1 MKELLNRISD
11 EGLILEVKEG
21 KLQIFATKDE
31 VDDQL
36 VLEIKAQKEALLSYL
51 IQHKKLSLQ
60 NVKYQEIPSC
70 SPNTSYPVSNA
81 QLRLW
86 LACQTEEGS
95 IAHNMPSA
103 IILDGTYDIACFEK
117 AIHAVIQRHEILRTI
132 FKLDEHGALRQYV
145 LSAADLNFKLDLQNF
160 VGRKD
165 IESAWKEYT
174 ALDAFRAFDLENGPL
189 LRAGLIQLADEQ
201 YLFYYNLHHI
211 ISDEW
216 SMDILSR
223 DVMNAYEHHHSGT
236 SSILS
241 PLRIQYK
248 DYSAWQL
255 SQLDSPIFKG
265 HKEYW
270 LSQLVGEIPTIDLPT
285 QKRRPKIRTFNG
297 RSIAARLSPDLTSRL
312 RNFTREKGGSLFT
325 GLLTA
330 WYVLLYRYT
339 GETNICIGN
348 PVAGRDHPDLENQIG
363 FYLHTLAL
371 VNQINPEDSFIVLYE
386 QIKTSVLQAYQH
398 KMYPFDKLVEELNF
412 RRDASRN
419 PLFDIL
425 VDYHGVAE
433 KETSVEHSEA
443 LELQE
448 NGMVKFDLE
457 LHLTECGAG
466 VDIGVNYNRDVYE
479 QAMIERLIL
488 HYRQL
493 LKALLAAPEKPI
505 CAASYLLEEEQNK
518 LLTSFNATQVDFPKD
533 QTVVDLFVKQSQET
547 PDATAVVFGKE
558 RLSYQELELKSS
570 QLANCLKQEKNVKPG
585 DFVGIHLERSEQYI
599 IAIFAI
605 FKAGAVYV
613 PIDINYPSDRKKYI
627 LEDASV
633 RLLITDSN
641 YMFDTEYYQGTL
653 LAIDIEFEASNYH
666 SVNERSVS
674 PMDVAY
680 VIYTSGSTGKP
691 KGVMIEHYALMNYI
705 TWGKDYYLNND
716 LINQSFG
723 LYTSLS
729 FDLTITSLFLPL
741 ISGATLHVFKEEKD
755 TLALLK
761 EYLSTALSCIK
772 ITPSHISLLGDTE
785 MEYSNLEL
793 AIVGGEELKKTHL
806 EILRRINPNI
816 KIYNEYGPTEATVGC
831 VVYEVKDPAG
841 GIYIGKPIQNTSIYI
856 LDSSGQFVPF
866 GVSGEVH
873 IGGAGLAKA
882 YLNKAELTKE
892 KFIAHPFQQ
901 GERLYKTGD
910 LACWLPDGNIVF
922 KGRVDQQVK
931 IRGYR
936 IELEEI
942 AAVLNQL
949 AGIEESVVID
959 KEDNNGF
966 KQLVAY
972 LVGKEDLDT
981 AMISQALAKKLP
993 DYMVP
998 KIYVTLAEMPL
1009 THNGKIN
1016 RKALPRPNEEAY
1028 LRQVYVAPSS
1038 DTEMG
1043 LVNIWQ
1049 QVLGIEKIGVK
1060 DSFFDL
1066 GGHSLIAVK
1075 LSFEITKVYKVKLGI
1090 EAIFK
1095 YPTVQLQAQYIDIVN
1110 TSKEEQTSQN
1120 EEIMYL

>member
-36 VLEIKAQKEALLSYL
+36 IVEIKTRKEELLSYL
-51 IQHKKLSLQ
+51 IQHEKSSLQ
-60 NVKYQEIPSC
+60 HIKYQEIPIC
-70 SPNTSYPVSNA
+70 PPDTSYPVSNA

-103 IILDGTYDIACFEK
+103 IILDGTYDLACFEK
-117 AIHAVIQRHEILRTI
+117 AIHSVIQRHEILRTT
-132 FKLDEHGALRQYV
+132 FKLDEHGVLRQYV

-160 VGRKD
+160 VGTKD
-165 IESAWKEYT
+165 IASAWKAYT
-174 ALDAFRAFDLENGPL
+174 SLDAFQAFDLEKGPL
-189 LRAGLIQLADEQ
+189 LRAGLIQLAAEQ
-201 YLFYYNLHHI
+201 YLFYYNIHHI

-236 SSILS
+236 SSIPS

-255 SQLDSPIFKG
+255 SQLDSPIFKD
-265 HKEYW
+265 HKAYW
-270 LSQLVGEIPTIDLPT
+270 LSQLAGEIPTIDLPT
-285 QKRRPKIRTFNG
+285 QKSRPKIRTFNG
-297 RSIAARLSPDLTSRL
+297 SSIAARLSPDLTSTL

-371 VNQINPEDSFIVLYE
+371 VNQIHPEDSFNVLYE
-386 QIKTSVLQAYQH
+386 QIKTNVLQAYQH
-398 KMYPFDKLVEELNF
+398 KMYPFDKLVEELNV

-433 KETSVEHSEA
+433 KETSLDRDEA
-443 LELQE
+443 LELRE

-479 QAMIERLIL
+479 QEMIERLIL
-488 HYRQL
+488 HYKQL
-493 LKALLAAPEKPI
+493 LKALLANPEKPI
-505 CAASYLLEEEQNK
+505 FTVPYLLEEQNK
-518 LLTSFNATQVDFPKD
+518 LLTSFNAPQVAFSRD
-533 QTVVDLFVKQSQET
+533 QTVVDLFAKQAQAT

-558 RLSYQELELKSS
+558 RLSYQALEQQSN
-570 QLANCLKQEKNVKPG
+570 QLAHCLKQEKNLKQG
-585 DFVGIHLERSEQYI
+585 DFVGVHLERSEQYI

-605 FKAGAVYV
+605 LKVGAVYV
-613 PIDINYPSDRKKYI
+613 PIDINYPSDRKQYM
-627 LEDASV
+627 LDDASV
-633 RLLITDSN
+633 RLLITDSK
-641 YMFDTEYYQGTL
+641 YMFDIDYYQGTL
-653 LAIDIEFEASNYH
+653 LAIDIEFDASNYR
-666 SVNERSVS
+666 SANEWSVS
-674 PMDVAY
+674 PVDLAY

-691 KGVMIEHYALMNYI
+691 KGVLIEHQALMNYL
-705 TWGKDYYLNND
+705 TWGKDYYLKND
-716 LINQSFG
+716 LTNQNFG

-741 ISGATLHVFKEEKD
+741 VSGATLHVFKEEKD
-755 TLALLK
+755 SLALLK

-772 ITPSHISLLGDTE
+772 ITPSHISLLGDTALE
-785 MEYSNLEL
+785 HSHLEL
-793 AIVGGEELKKTHL
+793 VIVGGEELKQTHI
-806 EILRRINPNI
+806 EILHRINPDI

-831 VVYEVKDPAG
+831 VVYEVKDSTAE
-841 GIYIGKPIQNTSIYI
+841 IYIGKPIQNMSIYI
-856 LDSSGQFVPF
+856 LDSSSQLVPF

-892 KFIAHPFQQ
+892 KFIANPFQQ

-910 LACWLPDGNIVF
+910 LACWLPDGNIAF

-936 IELEEI
+936 VELEEI
-942 AAVLNQL
+942 ASILNEQ
-949 AGIEESVVID
+949 AEIEQSVVID

-972 LVGKEDLDT
+972 LVGKENLDT
-981 AMISQALAKKLP
+981 ALISQALAKKLP

-1016 RKALPRPNEEAY
+1016 RKALPTPDDEAY
-1028 LRQVYVAPSS
+1028 LRQAYVAPSS
-1038 DTEMG
+1038 DTEMA
-1043 LVNIWQ
+1043 LVNLWQ

-1060 DSFFDL
+1060 DNFFDL

-1090 EAIFK
+1090 ETVFK

-1110 TSKEEQTSQN
+1110 TSKAEQASQN